1 MSGFIFGFRDFSHL
15 SRNSA
20 YRLKS
25 IRETDFLG
33 PSPVGARFGGSEMR
47 LVLTIAAFLGILYLF
62 YAAVSL
68 LGSVTLF

>member
-1 MSGFIFGFRDFSHL
+1 MSGFVSVFRDFSHL
-15 SRNSA
+15 SRNSV

-25 IRETDFLG
+25 IYGRDFLG
-33 PSPVGARFGGSEMR
+33 CLFMGPRFGGSVMR
-47 LVLTIAAFLGILYLF
+47 LVLSIAAFLGILYLF

>member
-15 SRNSA
+15 SLNSV

-25 IRETDFLG
+25 VRETDFLG
-33 PSPVGARFGGSEMR
+33 SLPVGARFGGSDMR

-68 LGSVTLF
+68 LGSVTVF